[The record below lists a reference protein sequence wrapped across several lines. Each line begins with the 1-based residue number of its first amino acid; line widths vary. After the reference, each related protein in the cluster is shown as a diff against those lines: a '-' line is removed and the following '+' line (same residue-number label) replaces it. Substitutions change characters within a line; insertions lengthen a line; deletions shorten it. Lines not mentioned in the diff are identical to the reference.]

1 LSHYD
6 RVRAY
11 YRTHAVEEYDVTR
24 YYDRDKDQLTPLFYL
39 ADRAMRESGFDPS
52 ARFGPFSAGILDYNP
67 VDLNSLLYRMEMD
80 LAAIGTLLDRT
91 REAQAWAV
99 RADARAAQINRL
111 MWNERE
117 GLYFD
122 YDFGRRRQ
130 SGYRFVTTFYP
141 LWAGIA
147 SEEQASKVAAGLP
160 HFERAWGIQT
170 SERVTGNQWD
180 APFGWAPM
188 QMIAVQGLRRYGFN
202 EAADR
207 ISVKFLGLILRD
219 FAEHGTIKEKYD
231 VVAGKSDL
239 AAGLKFGYTSNEAG
253 FGWTNAAFLLLYDGL
268 SEAGREQLQ
277 QLCAAPA
284 HAAAIPLP
292 RTPRSAAL
300 AAGL

>member
-239 AAGLKFGYTSNEAG
+239 AAGLKRHQEMRHHRSDLRPQG
-253 FGWTNAAFLLLYDGL
+253 
-268 SEAGREQLQ
+268 Q
-277 QLCAAPA
+277 
-284 HAAAIPLP
+284 PL
-292 RTPRSAAL
+292 RSIWARDIQVHRW
-300 AAGL
+300 